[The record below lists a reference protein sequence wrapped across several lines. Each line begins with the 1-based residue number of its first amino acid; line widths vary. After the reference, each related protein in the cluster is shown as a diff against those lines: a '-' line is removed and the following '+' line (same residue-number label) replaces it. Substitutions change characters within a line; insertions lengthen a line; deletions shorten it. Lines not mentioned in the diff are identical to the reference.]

1 MNRSGR
7 LVKNTAI
14 LAVGTMFSSVFPF
27 FLVPI
32 FSAWLSS
39 EDYGTYDVYLTYI
52 TLLIPIVTLAC
63 GEAAFR
69 FLLEKEIDEDRN
81 TVLGTFFACLCAV
94 CW

>member
-14 LAVGTMFSSVFPF
+14 LAVGTMFSSVFSF

-52 TLLIPIVTLAC
+52 TL
-63 GEAAFR
+63 
-69 FLLEKEIDEDRN
+69 
-81 TVLGTFFACLCAV
+81 
-94 CW
+94 